1 MDVRVVSMDIG
12 PLSTD
17 KRVLFL
23 APLSRNLHP
32 NQEVTMSKRYPRT
45 EAEMAALALR
55 VAEGLTAH
63 SEDFPNPPVPAAE
76 LKAKWEA
83 FNAADTATVGA
94 KDAFMEQHAVKDD
107 AFEDMEDAT
116 KADLRYAEVAVR
128 DRPEK
133 LAALGWRPRRDGS
146 PLELPGETR
155 DIGIVSEGDTWV
167 ILRWKAPVDGGAPA
181 YYRIQRRRDGGAWED
196 ASTSTDAQHLL
207 SNQPRGVELFYRVVA
222 VNKAGAG
229 QPSATVTVVL

>member
-1 MDVRVVSMDIG
+1 MVQGHPSFVRGHLAIVRRPEPFVRGHQPVVPAIGPVSAAKRHLSTDVRVVSMDIG

-23 APLSRNLHP
+23 APLSPNLHP

-63 SEDFPNPPVPAAE
+63 PEDFPNPPVPAAE

-83 FNAADTATVGA
+83 FNAADTATAGA

-107 AFEDMEDAT
+107 AF
-116 KADLRYAEVAVR
+116 
-128 DRPEK
+128 P
-133 LAALGWRPRRDGS
+133 
-146 PLELPGETR
+146 
-155 DIGIVSEGDTWV
+155 
-167 ILRWKAPVDGGAPA
+167 
-181 YYRIQRRRDGGAWED
+181 
-196 ASTSTDAQHLL
+196 STAAQHLL